1 MTTLYAKDLSLK
13 DVHRVLGFQR
23 GYNSSFTPLL
33 SLESLTDFEQ
43 QELEQIREDFDN
55 YLIDG
60 EVSEGQVKLLAIAP
74 LLRLAGFYRSP
85 LKISLEEN
93 ISRITIDDE
102 DTSITGRLDI
112 LAVNKQRQI
121 TANTSSFW
129 VLVIESKN
137 SQVNALAGLAQL
149 LTYTYNNLEH
159 QESIWGL
166 ATNGM
171 HYQFVYIQSE
181 NPPTYQLL
189 PFLNLMEAESSM
201 QVLRVLKAIRQL

>member
-23 GYNSSFTPLL
+23 RYNSSFTPLL
-33 SLESLTDFEQ
+33 SLEPLTDFEQ
-43 QELEQIREDFDN
+43 QELGQIREDFDN

-74 LLRLAGFYRSP
+74 LLRLAGFYRFP
-85 LKISLEEN
+85 VKISLEEN

-112 LAVNKQRQI
+112 LAVNKQRRL
-121 TANTSSFW
+121 TAHTSLW

-149 LTYTYNNLEH
+149 LTYAYNNLEH

-171 HYQFVYIQSE
+171 HYQFVYIQSG

-189 PFLNLMEAESSM
+189 PLLNLMETESSM
-201 QVLRVLKAIRQL
+201 QVLRVLKAIRQA

>member
-23 GYNSSFTPLL
+23 RYNSSFTPLL
-33 SLESLTDFEQ
+33 SLEPLTDFEQ
-43 QELEQIREDFDN
+43 QELGQIREDFDN

-74 LLRLAGFYRSP
+74 LLRLAGFYRFP
-85 LKISLEEN
+85 VKISLEEN
-93 ISRITIDDE
+93 IAQITIDDE

-112 LAVNKQRQI
+112 LAVNKQRRI
-121 TANTSSFW
+121 TANTSFW

-137 SQVNALAGLAQL
+137 SGLDPSTGLAQL
-149 LTYTYNNLEH
+149 LTYAYNSLEH

-171 HYQFVYIQSE
+171 RYQFVYIQSG
-181 NPPTYQLL
+181 NPPAYQLL
-189 PFLNLMEAESSM
+189 PFLNLMEPESSI
-201 QVLRVLKAIRQL
+201 QVLRVLKAIRQG